1 MILSVQMWT
10 ITALDCSQRKAS
22 EDSLMAS
29 VLAAYNSELAHAEQR
44 IHDAVAKAAGQASAR
59 KATSFLG
66 IKEAELEDAG
76 AFNVKV
82 KTHAVADP
90 DVSVKSKIDMM
101 EHKRGKQEKDLLTE
115 QASEM
120 KALTDIVVHELEAK
134 TQAYINLCLGCSFC
148 FLLFCLLN

>member
-1 MILSVQMWT
+1 
-10 ITALDCSQRKAS
+10 
-22 EDSLMAS
+22 MAQ

-44 IHDAVAKAAGQASAR
+44 IHDAVTKAAGQAEAR

-66 IKEAELEDAG
+66 IKGAVLEETG
-76 AFNVKV
+76 AYNVKI

-90 DVSVKSKIDMM
+90 DASVKPKIDMM
-101 EHKRGKQEKDLLTE
+101 EHKRGKQEKDLLIE

-134 TQAYINLCLGCSFC
+134 TQAYVALCLGAC
-148 FLLFCLLN
+148 FFGCRFVS